1 MALCEANKICKHNWI
16 TILIQ
21 VFVVAANVPL
31 FVPCKDNHS
40 LAVTSYLTNR
50 YESNTDAEVTLNNAK
65 MSNYIFEEV
74 FFSFQEMK
82 SKVEL
87 KKKKSICLP
96 LWQGPPAKL
105 QVSEIK
111 AHLREK

>member
-16 TILIQ
+16 TIIIQ

-50 YESNTDAEVTLNNAK
+50 YESNTDAKVTLNNAK
-65 MSNYIFEEV
+65 LSNYIFEEV
-74 FFSFQEMK
+74 FFFFSRNEKQGW
-82 SKVEL
+82 V
-87 KKKKSICLP
+87 KKKINLSAFVT
-96 LWQGPPAKL
+96 GP
-105 QVSEIK
+105 SC
-111 AHLREK
+111 